1 LSRASIA
8 ASDTVPGP
16 LERLTKIRWQQPPS
30 SPLRLVAPLSEA
42 LPLPIQLVWLIPLY
56 GFSGMVLSL
65 PWATGWIKRNGP
77 RPAAYLNLLVT
88 LLAVVHGSL
97 ILQAVLEL
105 GPQQISLP
113 WFRVAD
119 LELHIG
125 FDLSLTNLAA
135 LELVTIMSLLCQVF
149 ALGYLDKEWSLA
161 RFYALVG
168 FFEGAMAGVVLSSSL
183 FMSYFLLEMLTLST
197 YLLVGFWYA
206 QPLVVTAARDAFLT
220 KRVGDIMLLMALV
233 ALSAW
238 TGSLEFEDLYDWID
252 TARLAPLPATLLGLG
267 LIAGPMGKC
276 AQFPMHLWLDEAME
290 GPNPAS
296 ILRNSAVVTCGA
308 LVLVK
313 LMPLLQLAPLAI
325 DVMLAVGTISAVGG
339 ALVAIAQVDIK
350 RTFSYSTT
358 SYLGLVFVAIAL
370 QQPLLAL
377 LLLFAHG
384 LAKALLFMS
393 LGCIIATTNCQDL
406 TELGGLGRRMPA
418 TTGAYLVAGLGLTGL
433 LPLGCF
439 WCFALMVQN
448 LQADHPLLAAV
459 VLLTNA
465 LTAFNLVRVYRQVFL
480 DQPHPKTRRTP
491 EVNWLMAL
499 PMVSL
504 AVLVLLL
511 PLIFVRVDA
520 LGAITAISWP
530 SALLVLG
537 SSMAGALVGSL
548 VPLAAFWSRS
558 LFRPLRLV
566 QDLLAFDFYTERIYK
581 ATIVAFVA
589 GFAGL
594 VNQVDRVLVNGLVNR
609 IGSASL
615 ASAESLRL
623 GVSGQLQSYVLT
635 LVAAILVLLGSLAW
649 LRG

>member
-1 LSRASIA
+1 MAHS
-8 ASDTVPGP
+8 
-16 LERLTKIRWQQPPS
+16 
-30 SPLRLVAPLSEA
+30 

-65 PWATGWIKRNGP
+65 PWASGWIKRNGP
-77 RPAAYLNLLVT
+77 RPAAYLNLLLT
-88 LLAVVHGSL
+88 LVAVLHGSL
-97 ILQAVLEL
+97 IIREVLSL
-105 GPQQISLP
+105 GPQHLEIP
-113 WFRVAD
+113 WFQAGD
-119 LELHIG
+119 LDLRIG

-135 LELVTIMSLLCQVF
+135 LELVTFMSLLCQVF

-168 FFEGAMAGVVLSSSL
+168 FFEGAMAGVVLSSNL

-220 KRVGDIMLLMALV
+220 KRVGDVLLLMALV
-233 ALSAW
+233 ALSSWA
-238 TGSLEFEDLYDWID
+238 GSLEFSDLYRWID
-252 TARLAPLPATLLGLG
+252 TAQLAPLPATLLGLG

-308 LVLVK
+308 LVLLK
-313 LMPLLQLAPLAI
+313 LMPLLRLSPVAI
-325 DVMLAVGTISAVGG
+325 DVLLVVGTISALGG
-339 ALVAIAQVDIK
+339 ALVAIAQVDLK
-350 RTFSYSTT
+350 RTFSYGTT
-358 SYLGLVFVAIAL
+358 SYLGLVFLAIAL
-370 QQPLLAL
+370 QKPLLAL

-393 LGCIIATTNCQDL
+393 VGSVIATTNCQDL
-406 TELGGLGRRMPA
+406 TELGGLGSRMPA
-418 TTGAYLVAGLGLTGL
+418 TTTAYLVAAAGLTGL
-433 LPLGCF
+433 FPLGCF
-439 WCFALMVQN
+439 WCFGWMVDTFR
-448 LQADHPLLAAV
+448 AGHPMLAGV

-465 LTAFNLVRVYRQVFL
+465 LTAFNLVRVFRKVFL
-480 DQPHPKTRRTP
+480 DKPHPKTRRSP

-504 AVLVLLL
+504 AVLVLLS
-511 PLIFVRVDA
+511 PLVIERIDPF
-520 LGAITAISWP
+520 LAIP
-530 SALLVLG
+530 SFSTSSTMLVVG
-537 SSMAGALVGSL
+537 SGLVGVLTGCL
-548 VPLAAFWSRS
+548 VQLESFWSRS
-558 LFRPLRLV
+558 LFRPLGML
-566 QDLLAFDFYTERIYK
+566 QDLLAYDFYTERIYK

-589 GFAGL
+589 GLARL
-594 VNQVDRVLVNGLVNR
+594 TNSVDRVLVNGLVNR

-615 ASAESLRL
+615 ASAEGLKL

-635 LVAAILVLLGSLAW
+635 LVAAIIMLLASLAW
-649 LRG
+649 LKG